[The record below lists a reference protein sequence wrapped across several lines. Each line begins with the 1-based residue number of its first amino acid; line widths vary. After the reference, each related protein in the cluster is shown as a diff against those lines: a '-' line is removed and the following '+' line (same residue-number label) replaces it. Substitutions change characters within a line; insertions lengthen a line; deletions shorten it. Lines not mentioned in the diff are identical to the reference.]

1 MTVTYF
7 ILKHCRYAL
16 SFLTRNNPR
25 HDLIVQKFK
34 YAEEYIRQYGFIR
47 LFKNYASALIA
58 NNMHSK
64 YEADVGITVIIKNEA
79 PYIREWIEFH
89 KLVGVGKFFIY
100 DNDSTDNVKEI
111 LKPYIEAKDV
121 VYTYL
126 PGKKQQMP
134 AYQMSIKQNRHKVK
148 YMAIIDAD
156 EFILPLKHKTIIE
169 FIDYLENKIGSKI
182 DAVGIN
188 WLIHGFNG
196 HYTKQEGLVCENFSK
211 CDKHATDFNEQI
223 KSIVNPRFIVGI
235 HHPHFFIHP
244 VGAKIVNSKGEDI
257 TGFRIKP
264 ILDDIIIHHYWTKSF
279 EEYQERINKGKAD
292 GNKPVKL
299 SYTPEYLSVDEDN
312 SMDEYIK
319 ILKEKLKV

>member
-196 HYTKQEGLVCENFSK
+196 HYTKQEGLVCENYKK
-211 CDKHATDFNEQI
+211 CDRNAKECDIQI
-223 KSIVNPRFIVGI
+223 KTILNPRSVIGI
-235 HHPHFFIHP
+235 NHPHYAIYLP
-244 VGAKIVNSKGEDI
+244 GSKIVSTSGDEM
-257 TGFRIKP
+257 TGFCTEP
-264 ILDDIIIHHYWTKSF
+264 NYDDILIHHYWTKSF

-299 SYTPEYLSVDEDN
+299 TYTPEYLSVDEDN